1 MQYTVKGRIKSIK
14 QPKGGYL
21 PASLFIAKQYDD
33 GRILNPKENIHGSF
47 VGMTV
52 DYLTRCFMTKNLP
65 ESFEISL
72 HGARILNEFVDYA
85 YEYALLLLANVATGD
100 IASAV
105 KLTAFDAVY
114 RAGVMD
120 ISFPSPDTATVE
132 NIKIMVQRGVNFLER
147 CGPIVKAGFTLEG
160 GYTDTVVNGDG
171 DYLTKESLIDFK
183 VIRSNINSNYTLQ
196 LLMYYLMGLHSIHP
210 EFKNIKYLA
219 IFNPRKNMVYYLPT
233 KRISESVIN
242 EVSTK
247 VIGY

>member
-1 MQYTVKGRIKSIK
+1 MYTVTGRIKSIN

-21 PASLFIAKQYDD
+21 PASSFIAKHYDD
-33 GRILNPKENIHGSF
+33 GRNLNPQENIHGSF

-52 DYLTRCFMTKNLP
+52 DYLTRCYVTKNLP
-65 ESFEISL
+65 ESFDISIR
-72 HGARILNEFVDYA
+72 GAKILNKYVNNA
-85 YEYALLLLANVATGD
+85 YEYALLLLANVAMGD
-100 IASAV
+100 VSSAV
-105 KLTAFDAVY
+105 KLTAFDSVY
-114 RAGVMD
+114 RAGVMN
-120 ISFPSPDTATVE
+120 ISFPSPDAATVE

-147 CGPIVKAGFTLEG
+147 CGSVIKAGFTFEG

-196 LLMYYLMGLHSIHP
+196 LLMYYLMGLHSIHT
-210 EFKNIKYLA
+210 EFKSVKYLA
-219 IFNPRKNMVYYLPT
+219 IFNPRKNIVYYFPI
-233 KRISESVIN
+233 KRIPESVIN